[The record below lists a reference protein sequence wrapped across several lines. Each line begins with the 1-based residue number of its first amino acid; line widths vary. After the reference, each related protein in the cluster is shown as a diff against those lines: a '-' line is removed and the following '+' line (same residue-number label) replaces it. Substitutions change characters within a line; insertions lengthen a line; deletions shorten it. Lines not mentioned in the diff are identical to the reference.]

1 MPLSLEEIRRREE
14 EKEEPKSAFGDFL
27 EKNRSSFPNSTKKGG
42 INTNAPLAKGKG
54 RAFSKDELKGQRQRK
69 RFVQA
74 RKSGEDTTGMRPS
87 FMGNP
92 LERGKKFYTEGDDG
106 RELTR
111 ITKKDNPFN
120 VNKLKDFDP
129 AAYGRGS
136 QRDKEILNV
145 NDVRGLKKIG
155 GFDFAEIEKS
165 ANKRGIRISN
175 HAQNLLDRKLGRVE
189 KPDKDPITEDKGN
202 RGSKEKAERFKDMY
216 KEKIKNDIKAG
227 DIGSTTGTADVDY
240 KNTISGNTLSGG
252 SSINID
258 SSVDNTTLG
267 GDTRVFIG
275 SGGSTGGKRGKK
287 DFFNSDYSDAVMAGF
302 DDVNDSPAAAGR
314 DFMMATMFNKKYQD
328 KLRKEREFNKPN
340 YAGQAAASNMFDEEE
355 MANQLNRRKQNS
367 FDLAAIKQ
375 AELFGDPGLDM
386 PTSSYTLPRKRDMPE
401 LSFM

>member
-1 MPLSLEEIRRREE
+1 MPLSLEEKRRREE
-14 EKEEPKSAFGDFL
+14 EGEPKSAFDQFMGNSKSPFL
-27 EKNRSSFPNSTKKGG
+27 NTTKKGG
-42 INTNAPLAKGKG
+42 ANTNAPLAEGKE
-54 RAFSKDELKGQRQRK
+54 RTFSKDELKGQRQRK

-87 FMGNP
+87 YVGNP

-111 ITKKDNPFN
+111 MSKKDNPFN
-120 VNKLKDFDP
+120 VKKLKDFNA
-129 AAYGRGS
+129 AAYGRGA
-136 QRDKEILNV
+136 QRDREILNV
-145 NDVRGLKKIG
+145 NDVRGLKKMG
-155 GFDFAEIEKS
+155 GFDFAKIEQS
-165 ANKRGIRISN
+165 ANKRDIQISKR
-175 HAQNLLDRKLGRVE
+175 AQNLLDRKLGRVE
-189 KPDKDPITEDKGN
+189 KPDKDPITEDIGN
-202 RGSKEKAERFKDMY
+202 RNPRDEAEDFKEKF
-216 KEKIKNDIKAG
+216 KEKVKNSIRTG
-227 DIGSTTGTADVDY
+227 DIGTTTGTADVDY

-275 SGGSTGGKRGKK
+275 ASGSSGGKKGKK

-314 DFMMATMFNKKYQD
+314 DFMTATMFNKKYQD

-340 YAGQAAASNMFDEEE
+340 YAGQAAASNMFDAEE
-355 MANQLNRRKQNS
+355 MTNQLNRRKQNS
-367 FDLAAIKQ
+367 FDQATIKQ
-375 AELFGDPGLDM
+375 AELFGDPGLEM
-386 PTSSYTLPRKRDMPE
+386 PESTFTLPKKREMPE